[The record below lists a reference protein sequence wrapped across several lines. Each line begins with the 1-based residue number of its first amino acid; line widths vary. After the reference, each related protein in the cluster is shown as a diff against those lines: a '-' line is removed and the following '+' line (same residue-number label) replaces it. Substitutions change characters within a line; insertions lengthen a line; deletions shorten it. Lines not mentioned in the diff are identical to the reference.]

1 MVSMIEEPNTIR
13 AVVRALDGEEAIVE
27 VEQGGCGRCHEE
39 GGCGGQQLTQM
50 FCSSPRTYRVGN
62 AGGAQVGDRVTV
74 AIAAGSVRRTANL
87 AYGIPLLACIA
98 GAIVGMMIGGDLW
111 AMAGAFFA
119 LVIAVGYVRFQSRE
133 SAGNFSERPYIVS
146 SSSSDKE

>member
-1 MVSMIEEPNTIR
+1 MKKLVLGL
-13 AVVRALDGEEAIVE
+13 VV
-27 VEQGGCGRCHEE
+27 
-39 GGCGGQQLTQM
+39 
-50 FCSSPRTYRVGN
+50 
-62 AGGAQVGDRVTV
+62 
-74 AIAAGSVRRTANL
+74 
-87 AYGIPLLACIA
+87 LLACIA